1 MIQIAIDVQ
10 KDSNETNQTL
20 TTRSSAGVTR
30 SNVKGSR
37 NLQTADQGR
46 GCSRR
51 DAANDKNQPA
61 GSSMN
66 QTSQTDSAVSK
77 SVTEGVVMF
86 LFLALDVRY
95 ICQSQSQ
102 SHILNCEGKHQVDVI
117 SSTRLIEHCTRIV
130 DVRVQIPS
138 RPEIFSSFLA
148 VARKPTS
155 KVWLLLR
162 PITTVANSAMNQ
174 SEFLAITCDLAG
186 KIASTRCDWFWF
198 CFPLVNKLAREF
210 LANL

>member
-10 KDSNETNQTL
+10 KDSNEANQNL

-102 SHILNCEGKHQVDVI
+102 SQSHILNCEVKHQVDVI

-130 DVRVQIPS
+130 DV
-138 RPEIFSSFLA
+138 
-148 VARKPTS
+148 
-155 KVWLLLR
+155 KV
-162 PITTVANSAMNQ
+162 
-174 SEFLAITCDLAG
+174 
-186 KIASTRCDWFWF
+186 
-198 CFPLVNKLAREF
+198 
-210 LANL
+210 